1 MGCSNTPDNLQRA
14 EAIHMTLERN
24 PNAFKPKIDNVVES
38 ESKTADDRLHTK
50 GCNCKKSEC
59 LKKYCECFQS
69 GVKCSDLCKCESCKN
84 MPTDESAKQEPH
96 RHEEHELNPLNL
108 G

>member
-1 MGCSNTPDNLQRA
+1 
-14 EAIHMTLERN
+14 
-24 PNAFKPKIDNVVES
+24 
-38 ESKTADDRLHTK
+38 
-50 GCNCKKSEC
+50 
-59 LKKYCECFQS
+59 
-69 GVKCSDLCKCESCKN
+69 